1 MKDMFPRRLNHMA
14 GKWQEACVLHVDFFQ
29 GCLSILMAW
38 LLAPPKLVI
47 PETQQK
53 LPCLL

>member
-1 MKDMFPRRLNHMA
+1 MA